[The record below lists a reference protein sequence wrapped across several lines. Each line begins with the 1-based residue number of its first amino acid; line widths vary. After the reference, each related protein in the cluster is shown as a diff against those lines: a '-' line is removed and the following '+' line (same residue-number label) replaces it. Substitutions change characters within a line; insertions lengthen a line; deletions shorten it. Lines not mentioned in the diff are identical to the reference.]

1 MTTRVLYLEDEPDI
15 AEVTAMALEMI
26 GGYEL
31 RHCDRGAAALA
42 EAERFKPDL
51 CLFDV
56 MMPGIDGVATY
67 RALRARDGAN
77 APPVVFLTAKAQLH
91 EQAAYL
97 DEGAL
102 GVIVKPFDPV
112 ELCAKLEGLMALKPP
127 GDGDPPPAPDA

>member
-1 MTTRVLYLEDEPDI
+1 MAKRVLYLEDEPDI
-15 AEVTAMALEMI
+15 AEVTSMALEMI

-56 MMPGIDGVATY
+56 MMPGLDGIDTY
-67 RALRARDGAN
+67 RALRAREGEAT
-77 APPVVFLTAKAQLH
+77 PPVVFLTAKAQLH

-102 GVIVKPFDPV
+102 GVIVKPFDPMQ
-112 ELCAKLEGLMALKPP
+112 LCARLEGLMELQAAAEASPDQP
-127 GDGDPPPAPDA
+127 GA

>member
-1 MTTRVLYLEDEPDI
+1 MKRVLYLEDEPDI
-15 AEVTAMALEMI
+15 AEVTSMALEMI

-56 MMPGIDGVATY
+56 MMPGLDGVDTY
-67 RALRARDGAN
+67 RALRAREGEAT
-77 APPVVFLTAKAQLH
+77 PPVVFLTAKAQLH

-102 GVIVKPFDPV
+102 GVIVKPFDPMK
-112 ELCAKLEGLMALKPP
+112 LCDRLRDLMALQAPP
-127 GDGDPPPAPDA
+127 GDGAASPSA